1 LVDPSL
7 GSYCWAGE
15 IPFCLDPIVQLTT
28 RVMSKCLLFSSLFL
42 IFGLSACDNLA
53 PDADRPATAMEFPL
67 PDRAV
72 STVVSNQF
80 SNEDARDERGEAQA
94 VMDLANISP
103 GMTVADIGA
112 GEGYYTVRL
121 AERVGGD
128 GRVLAQDIDPDAL
141 QRLGQRVERE
151 RLENISIKLGRADDP
166 QLPADSFDRI
176 FLVHMYHEVTEPY
189 AFLWRMWPAL
199 AEGGQII
206 VVDVDRPTSRHGIPP
221 SLLFCEFDAIGFKLT
236 EFVERPDLKSYFAR
250 FERGDARAEPADI
263 KVCSNG

>member
-1 LVDPSL
+1 
-7 GSYCWAGE
+7 
-15 IPFCLDPIVQLTT
+15 
-28 RVMSKCLLFSSLFL
+28 MSKCLLFSSLFL